1 MNISKKI
8 SLASKPSTI
17 KEATE
22 LTTPKDF
29 KLSDGIGTPGK
40 PNYESIDMEFMINL
54 DAQKTQPT
62 ILNPSEPK

>member
-54 DAQKTQPT
+54 DA
-62 ILNPSEPK
+62 